1 MTCTCRFVL
10 AATLAL
16 SFTAA
21 ACAGDADKQCMYC
34 GINLLTFV
42 SNDELRADVKIT
54 LDQERSLKG
63 SEERRNAIWRQYCQD
78 NGKLV
83 NSKLPEREKNAK
95 MRTLETQLV
104 NDLFK
109 VYGEI
114 LWPAQIKRMKQILLQ
129 ARGIEVFEYSEIRS
143 ALKIGDKEV
152 KELHAAWDKWAYERR
167 LQLQA
172 DVAAKKITNE
182 EAARLAGSAARSVPR
197 KVRELL
203 SAEQQKILED
213 LLGDKFVYKK

>member
-1 MTCTCRFVL
+1 MTNTCRFLL
-10 AATLAL
+10 ATALTLPC
-16 SFTAA
+16 SAA
-21 ACAGDADKQCMYC
+21 AFAGDADKQCMYS
-34 GINLLTFV
+34 GVNLLSFF
-42 SNDELRADVKIT
+42 SNDELRADVKVT
-54 LDQERSLKG
+54 LDQERNLKG

-95 MRTLETQLV
+95 MRALDTQLV

-109 VYGEI
+109 VYSEI
-114 LWPAQIKRMKQILLQ
+114 LWPAQIKRVKQILLQ
-129 ARGIEVFEYSEIRS
+129 ARGIEVFEYPEIRS
-143 ALKIGDKEV
+143 ALKIGDKDV

-203 SAEQQKILED
+203 SSEQQKTLED